1 MKQIL
6 VFILFAA
13 MLCWMMFSPIYK
25 HVLVVR
31 EAMLQKEVDYLL
43 EVGASGSKGYIDA
56 AMLEQSRHRLEKA
69 GMSGQLVRYT
79 VTSTDGSSAVDS
91 SAPLLRGIGLQLT
104 ASYPYEKLFRIDSLI
119 GISQPGPDA
128 AMHAFGQKM
137 SEFVP

>member
-56 AMLEQSRHRLEKA
+56 AMLEQSRRRLEKA
-69 GMSGQLVRYT
+69 GMSGELVRYT
-79 VTSTDGSSAVDS
+79 VTSTDGSTAVDS
-91 SAPLLRGIGLQLT
+91 WLRC
-104 ASYPYEKLFRIDSLI
+104 
-119 GISQPGPDA
+119 
-128 AMHAFGQKM
+128 
-137 SEFVP
+137 